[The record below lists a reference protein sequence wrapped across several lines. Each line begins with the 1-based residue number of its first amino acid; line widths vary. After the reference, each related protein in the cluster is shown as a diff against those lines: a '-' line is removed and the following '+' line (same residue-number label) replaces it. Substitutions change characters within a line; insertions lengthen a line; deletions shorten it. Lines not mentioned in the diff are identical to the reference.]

1 MPLLENVVGR
11 GGEGLMLH
19 HKDSLYRQGR
29 SAHLLKV
36 KKFFFLENMYK
47 AIALSQ
53 EDIEVEIG
61 IIINPTF
68 LKKRTLINKFKMTE
82 TKDI

>member
-1 MPLLENVVGR
+1 
-11 GGEGLMLH
+11 
-19 HKDSLYRQGR
+19 
-29 SAHLLKV
+29 
-36 KKFFFLENMYK
+36 MYK